1 MAKKQAKPAAGAKVS
16 KDEQVGFHKGALS
29 TLAKE
34 REEMIKIVQVVEQLM
49 QMHIKALKELG
60 VDLEAQAK
68 DALKK
73 AGKAPAK
80 KGKKGQL
87 DELI

>member
-1 MAKKQAKPAAGAKVS
+1 MPEENQKNNMS
-16 KDEQVGFHKGALS
+16 KEEQIGFHKGSLA

-34 REEMIKIVQVVEQLM
+34 REEMSKIVNIVEQLM
-49 QMHIKALKELG
+49 QAHIKALKELG

-68 DALKK
+68 DIADKQKLQAKGTEKK
-73 AGKAPAK
+73 I
-80 KGKKGQL
+80 

>member
-1 MAKKQAKPAAGAKVS
+1 MAKKQEAS

-34 REEMIKIVQVVEQLM
+34 REEFVKTLGIVEQLM
-49 QMHIKALKELG
+49 QMHIKALKDLG

-68 DALKK
+68 ET
-73 AGKAPAK
+73 AK
-80 KGKKGQL
+80 KGGGAAKKKKKPIEDIL
-87 DELI
+87 